1 MKFISIH
8 YASFTFFI
16 SISFSW
22 HKRPFYVFM
31 LSPSSFMLHFL
42 FIVTLNK
49 HCKWSKNNLG
59 SSLCTFHTITFPP
72 PPSRLITWEDQGTR
86 QGRSIVTYS
95 RSEALKGE
103 QSHRSVPHPAV
114 DPKAGLLDPDHRRR
128 PRPADGF
135 RRREGLDLYQTRP
148 RHPHDVGFSPHREG
162 GGCQHPAQERES
174 SWTVC
179 RLGPL
184 FWTGR
189 IRLAEAFRPPAAS
202 LGLGSHPPRCVWPIE
217 RLRPVQLGT
226 PFVWSLQ
233 TVIGRV
239 KRHPTRSKP
248 RDRRLSIVLSIHREA
263 AKVRWLV

>member
-162 GGCQHPAQERES
+162 GGVSIRPKREN
-174 SWTVC
+174 
-179 RLGPL
+179 
-184 FWTGR
+184 
-189 IRLAEAFRPPAAS
+189 
-202 LGLGSHPPRCVWPIE
+202 
-217 RLRPVQLGT
+217 PVE
-226 PFVWSLQ
+226 PSV
-233 TVIGRV
+233 
-239 KRHPTRSKP
+239 
-248 RDRRLSIVLSIHREA
+248 A
-263 AKVRWLV
+263 